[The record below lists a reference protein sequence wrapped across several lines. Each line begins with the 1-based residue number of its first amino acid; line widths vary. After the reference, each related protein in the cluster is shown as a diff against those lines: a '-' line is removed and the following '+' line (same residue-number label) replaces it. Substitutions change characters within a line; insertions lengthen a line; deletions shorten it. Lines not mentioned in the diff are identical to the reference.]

1 MADRLKAAQLIEND
15 LSAWRKTMEGGMPQP
30 GAEAAKR
37 KDLTNYY
44 FGLFGIDV
52 PSTMASTAGVTIPQ
66 GVKVT
71 RG

>member
-1 MADRLKAAQLIEND
+1 
-15 LSAWRKTMEGGMPQP
+15 MEGSLPQP

-37 KDLTNYY
+37 ADLTKYY
-44 FGLFGIDV
+44 FSLFGLDV
-52 PSTMASTAGVTIPQ
+52 PATMASTAGVAIPE

>member
-1 MADRLKAAQLIEND
+1 
-15 LSAWRKTMEGGMPQP
+15 MEGGMPQP

-37 KDLTNYY
+37 KQLVNEY
-44 FGLFGIDV
+44 FTLFGIDV
-52 PSTMASTAGVTIPQ
+52 PATMASTAGVAIPE

>member
-1 MADRLKAAQLIEND
+1 MADRQKAAALIEND
-15 LSAWRKTMEGGMPQP
+15 LAAFRKTMEGSMAQP

-37 KDLTNYY
+37 RELTNYY

-52 PSTMASTAGVTIPQ
+52 PATMASTAGVAIPE

-71 RG
+71 RS